1 MDSQNQ
7 NQPSVTV
14 DNYVETPEMLQTFH
28 DRAIRNI
35 RATNIPEINLAEEEL
50 YSKGIYTDENGNE
63 HRGELKFAVVSFLTP
78 AFGHVCTGGAYGM
91 KLYSAHVTQEE
102 ATRFAKKL
110 SEYHKELYGYNIY
123 SIMVMEM
130 GKLITI
136 PHDRETLNKLW
147 TNKQQSDEYLNELI
161 SNYRIE
167 QEKSNIRFE
176 ERKNTLINAAK
187 EFSALEKAKYL
198 REQAALEDSQNTEGA
213 GAGNVNVQ
221 GSENS
226 INYSTSIGTVLK
238 QNDIVEN
245 EN

>member
-1 MDSQNQ
+1 MSTEEI
-7 NQPSVTV
+7 PSKPRVTV

-28 DRAIRNI
+28 ERAVKNI

-50 YSKGIYTDENGNE
+50 FSEGIYTDELGNE

-91 KLYSAHVTQEE
+91 KIYSAHISQEA
-102 ATRFAKKL
+102 ATKFAKKL

-130 GKLITI
+130 GKLVTI
-136 PHDRETLNKLW
+136 PQDRETLNRLW
-147 TNKQQSDEYLNELI
+147 TNKEASDEYLNELI

-176 ERKNTLINAAK
+176 ERKSTLINAAK
-187 EFSALEKAKYL
+187 EFSALEKARYL
-198 REQAALEDSQNTEGA
+198 REQAAAAEAEGVEGV
-213 GAGNVNVQ
+213 GAGN
-221 GSENS
+221 SNS
-226 INYSTSIGTVLK
+226 
-238 QNDIVEN
+238 D
-245 EN
+245 